1 MLLILL
7 AGLGIFFYI
16 KSSDPAKREA
26 KRKAKE
32 EKKLAKLKEKAGVIE
47 EEIAEDEVPQ
57 VSSDELINPEEIEDL
72 EKTKEAPAIDHTDIL
87 DGIEDLF
94 DDREEK

>member
-1 MLLILL
+1 M
-7 AGLGIFFYI
+7 
-16 KSSDPAKREA
+16 SEQD
-26 KRKAKE
+26 
-32 EKKLAKLKEKAGVIE
+32 KKK
-47 EEIAEDEVPQ
+47 
-57 VSSDELINPEEIEDL
+57 EDL